1 LNIHILVVYSDAKV
15 SLFGKKHSKVEESHW
30 KASREEGE
38 RKMSKVKH

>member
-1 LNIHILVVYSDAKV
+1 MKYWKEKGGELCHKLAIMQ
-15 SLFGKKHSKVEESHW
+15 SKPVHW